1 MNVVGHVLQFS
12 YLILGKSPW
21 VGLVCI
27 SSSAPSSVFFGLERN
42 GLHLIIKLTASTSAC
57 VCMCVCA
64 PLQVTGNLSMLL
76 LRRVD
81 DSLIFNYSKESRG
94 SRVQEWMGL
103 ASGKEWDH
111 IINPTLGRIEGP
123 KSRNFE
129 EGCDF
134 GRAQLLF
141 VASHGENIC
150 ISSQSSGLCSRVVLP
165 TKRRCCGRSRII
177 GTGLCYSFI
186 PRRKK

>member
-1 MNVVGHVLQFS
+1 
-12 YLILGKSPW
+12 
-21 VGLVCI
+21 
-27 SSSAPSSVFFGLERN
+27 
-42 GLHLIIKLTASTSAC
+42 LIIKLTASTSAC

-64 PLQVTGNLSMLL
+64 PLQVTGNLSMLV

-103 ASGKEWDH
+103 ASGEEWDH
-111 IINPTLGRIEGP
+111 IINPTRGRIEGP
-123 KSRNFE
+123 KSRNLE

-141 VASHGENIC
+141 VASHFENIC
-150 ISSQSSGLCSRVVLP
+150 MSSQSSGWCSQVAPQP
-165 TKRRCCGRSRII
+165 TKRRCCGRSRFI
-177 GTGLCYSFI
+177 GTGLSVILSFRTGRNNRI
-186 PRRKK
+186 TRASLNV